1 MNILA
6 MDTSAKTTSVSISAD
21 EQILAEFSVVTRR
34 THSQTLMPMLEAA
47 ALSCDMPLEA
57 IDLYAVSN
65 GPGSFTGLR
74 IGIGA
79 VKGLAMG
86 AQKPCIGIST
96 LEALAQNLFGIQ
108 GIICAVMDARCNQ
121 VYTAS
126 FTMKCGELSRVTAD
140 EACSI
145 DTLQKVLRGYIEPI
159 TLVGDGAALCYEK
172 LKEHIPAIQIA
183 APENRLQRAASV
195 AACAYRRAGEA
206 IDAAALTPL
215 YLRLPQAERERLAR
229 QQKPEEQ
236 LNGK

>member
-1 MNILA
+1 MA
-6 MDTSAKTTSVSISAD
+6 
-21 EQILAEFSVVTRR
+21 
-34 THSQTLMPMLEAA
+34 MLEAPPVR
-47 ALSCDMPLEA
+47 DMPLES

-145 DTLQKVLRGYIEPI
+145 DTLQKGLRGYIEPI
-159 TLVGDGAALCYEK
+159 TLVGDGRRALLRKAE
-172 LKEHIPAIQIA
+172 EAHP
-183 APENRLQRAASV
+183 SHSD
-195 AACAYRRAGEA
+195 RRAGKPLAARSKRCRMRIPPRRRSDRCGGAYPFVLKIAAGRTGTSGKAAETGGTVKWKIAFFIPLPSAA
-206 IDAAALTPL
+206 ITRALL
-215 YLRLPQAERERLAR
+215 
-229 QQKPEEQ
+229 
-236 LNGK
+236 

>member
-1 MNILA
+1 LNILA
-6 MDTSAKTTSVSISAD
+6 LDTSAKTTSVSISSD
-21 EQILAEFSVVTRR
+21 EQVLAEFSVVTKR
-34 THSQTLMPMLEAA
+34 THSQTLMPMLQAA
-47 ALSCDMPLEA
+47 AASCDIPLET

-79 VKGLAMG
+79 VKGMAMG

-96 LEALAQNLFGIQ
+96 LEALAQNLFGMH
-108 GIICAVMDARCNQ
+108 GIICAVMDARCDQ

-126 FTMKCGELSRVTAD
+126 FTMKCGVLSRITAD

-145 DTLQKVLRGYIEPI
+145 DALQKVLRGYIEPI

-172 LKEHIPAIQIA
+172 LKEHIPTIQIA
-183 APENRLQRAASV
+183 APENRFQRASSV

-206 IDAAALTPL
+206 VCAAVLAPL
-215 YLRLPQAERERLAR
+215 YLRLPQAERERLAK
-229 QQKPEEQ
+229 QQKLEE
-236 LNGK
+236 LSNGK

>member
-1 MNILA
+1 MIILA

-21 EQILAEFSVVTRR
+21 EQVLAEFSVVTKR

-96 LEALAQNLFGIQ
+96 LEALAQNLFGTQ

-126 FTMKCGELSRVTAD
+126 FTMKCGELSRITAD

-145 DTLQKVLRGYIEPI
+145 DALQQVLRGYIEPI

-172 LKEHIPAIQIA
+172 LKEHIPGIQIA
-183 APENRLQRAASV
+183 APENRFQRAASV

-206 IDAAALTPL
+206 VDAAALTPL

-229 QQKPEEQ
+229 QQKSEEHS
-236 LNGK
+236 NGK